1 MTQVP
6 TRETP
11 LKTRVDRFEKLIIA
25 AVNIRRKILE
35 VETGWSAKVSDEQ
48 QKRSRIELFNIYLHQ
63 RPIAPWCL
71 QLGSHH
77 V

>member
-35 VETGWSAKVSDEQ
+35 VETGWSAKVSDELQ
-48 QKRSRIELFNIYLHQ
+48 HIPTSTADRAVVSPAWVSSR
-63 RPIAPWCL
+63 
-71 QLGSHH
+71 LGKEKART
-77 V
+77 